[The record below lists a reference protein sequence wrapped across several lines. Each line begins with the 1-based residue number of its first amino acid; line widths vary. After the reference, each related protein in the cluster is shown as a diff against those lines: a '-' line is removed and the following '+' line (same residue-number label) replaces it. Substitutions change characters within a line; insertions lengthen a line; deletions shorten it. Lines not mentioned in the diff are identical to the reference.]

1 MQQDWK
7 AIWDNLNPD
16 EAAKERMKQAILQKI
31 QAETPQTA
39 SKKPPFFLQRCSFGT
54 FARAAALCC
63 MTVTVA
69 LAGLHLT
76 DRRTA
81 ELLPEPSV
89 SEQPAE
95 TTTPHTLPAQTTA
108 TLQTQTT
115 TKTQTQTALQ
125 TTATAKQTVTSLVMT
140 EQTVVSSAAA
150 IEKPDAGI
158 EEPSKEPI
166 QTEPICTE
174 PEPVLTT
181 TAAETSAIEA
191 PETTTTTIFR
201 GVETYGSLFDFQY
214 ARWNGVHYQT
224 DYATVSYED
233 LDDLAGFSVA
243 IQSESDRVYTIL
255 VYPLK
260 GYSIQDCIAVQYA
273 GDSDYFYFYA
283 IS

>member
-16 EAAKERMKQAILQKI
+16 EAAKERMKQAILQKM

-89 SEQPAE
+89 SEQSAE

-125 TTATAKQTVTSLVMT
+125 TTATAKQTVTSPVMT
-140 EQTVVSSAAA
+140 EQTVASAAA

-158 EEPSKEPI
+158 KEPSKEPI

-201 GVETYGSLFDFQY
+201 GVETYG
-214 ARWNGVHYQT
+214 VHYQT
-224 DYATVSYED
+224 DYSAVSYED

>member
-16 EAAKERMKQAILQKI
+16 EAAKERMKQAILQKM

-140 EQTVVSSAAA
+140 EQTVASSAAA
-150 IEKPDAGI
+150 IEKP
-158 EEPSKEPI
+158 ESKNRQKNRFRQSQFVPNQNPFSQQQLWKQVQSKHQKPRPPQYSVELKPMVRSLIFSMPVGMACITKPI
-166 QTEPICTE
+166 MQR
-174 PEPVLTT
+174 
-181 TAAETSAIEA
+181 
-191 PETTTTTIFR
+191 FR
-201 GVETYGSLFDFQY
+201 MRT
-214 ARWNGVHYQT
+214 
-224 DYATVSYED
+224 
-233 LDDLAGFSVA
+233 
-243 IQSESDRVYTIL
+243 
-255 VYPLK
+255 
-260 GYSIQDCIAVQYA
+260 
-273 GDSDYFYFYA
+273 
-283 IS
+283 

>member
-16 EAAKERMKQAILQKI
+16 EAAKERMKQAILQKM

-39 SKKPPFFLQRCSFGT
+39 SKKSPFFLQRCSFGT

-81 ELLPEPSV
+81 ELLPVPSV
-89 SEQPAE
+89 SEQPTE
-95 TTTPHTLPAQTTA
+95 TTTPHTLPAQTTT
-108 TLQTQTT
+108 TLQVQTT
-115 TKTQTQTALQ
+115 TKTQTTLQ
-125 TTATAKQTVTSLVMT
+125 TTASAAKQTVTASKTTAV
-140 EQTVVSSAAA
+140 QTVEPPSAI
-150 IEKPDAGI
+150 IEEPDAGI
-158 EEPSKEPI
+158 EEP
-166 QTEPICTE
+166 
-174 PEPVLTT
+174 
-181 TAAETSAIEA
+181 
-191 PETTTTTIFR
+191 ETTTTTFR
-201 GVETYGSLFDFQY
+201 GVATYGSLFDFQY

-224 DYATVSYED
+224 DYTTISYED

-243 IQSESDRVYTIL
+243 IQSEGDRVYTIL
-255 VYPLK
+255 VYPIK

>member
-7 AIWDNLNPD
+7 TIWNNLNPD
-16 EAAKERMKQAILQKI
+16 EAAKERMKQAILQQM

-39 SKKPPFFLQRCSFGT
+39 SKKPPFFLQRYSFGT

-95 TTTPHTLPAQTTA
+95 TTPPHTLPAQTTA
-108 TLQTQTT
+108 TLQMQTT
-115 TKTQTQTALQ
+115 TQTQTQTILQ
-125 TTATAKQTVTSLVMT
+125 TTVAAKQTAASSVIT
-140 EQTVVSSAAA
+140 EQTAESSAT
-150 IEKPDAGI
+150 GI
-158 EEPSKEPI
+158 EEPDTGIEEPPKEPI
-166 QTEPICTE
+166 QTEPVCTE

-181 TAAETSAIEA
+181 TAVETNAIEKT
-191 PETTTTTIFR
+191 ETTTTTFR

-214 ARWNGVHYQT
+214 ARWNGIHYQT
-224 DYATVSYED
+224 DYSTVSYED

-243 IQSESDRVYTIL
+243 VQSESDRVYTIL

-273 GDSDYFYFYA
+273 GDEDYFYFYA

>member
-16 EAAKERMKQAILQKI
+16 EAAKERMKQAILQKM

-95 TTTPHTLPAQTTA
+95 TTTPHTLPDVTDASYNKNTNTNCPANNGYSQADGYQSGNDGTNSCIISGSHR
-108 TLQTQTT
+108 
-115 TKTQTQTALQ
+115 KTRCRNRR
-125 TTATAKQTVTSLVMT
+125 TV
-140 EQTVVSSAAA
+140 
-150 IEKPDAGI
+150 K
-158 EEPSKEPI
+158 K
-166 QTEPICTE
+166 
-174 PEPVLTT
+174 
-181 TAAETSAIEA
+181 
-191 PETTTTTIFR
+191 
-201 GVETYGSLFDFQY
+201 
-214 ARWNGVHYQT
+214 T
-224 DYATVSYED
+224 D
-233 LDDLAGFSVA
+233 
-243 IQSESDRVYTIL
+243 SDRANLYRTRTRSHNNSCGNKCNRSTRNHDHHNI
-255 VYPLK
+255 PW
-260 GYSIQDCIAVQYA
+260 S
-273 GDSDYFYFYA
+273 
-283 IS
+283 

>member
-16 EAAKERMKQAILQKI
+16 EAAKERMKQAILQKM
-31 QAETPQTA
+31 QTETPQTA

-89 SEQPAE
+89 SEQPTE
-95 TTTPHTLPAQTTA
+95 TTTPHTLPAQTTT
-108 TLQTQTT
+108 TLQVQTT
-115 TKTQTQTALQ
+115 TKTQTTLQ
-125 TTATAKQTVTSLVMT
+125 TTASAAKQMVTASKTTTV
-140 EQTVVSSAAA
+140 QTAEPPAA
-150 IEKPDAGI
+150 IIEEPDTGI

>member
-16 EAAKERMKQAILQKI
+16 EAAKERMKQAILQKM

-89 SEQPAE
+89 SEQPTE
-95 TTTPHTLPAQTTA
+95 TTTPHTLPAQTTT
-108 TLQTQTT
+108 TLQVQTT
-115 TKTQTQTALQ
+115 TKTQTTLQ
-125 TTATAKQTVTSLVMT
+125 TTASAAKQMVTASKTTTV
-140 EQTVVSSAAA
+140 QTAEPPAA
-150 IEKPDAGI
+150 IIEEPDTGI

-224 DYATVSYED
+224 DYSAVSYED

>member
-16 EAAKERMKQAILQKI
+16 EAAKERMKQAILQKM

-81 ELLPEPSV
+81 ELLPAPSV
-89 SEQPAE
+89 SEQSAE
-95 TTTPHTLPAQTTA
+95 TTTPHTLPAQTTT
-108 TLQTQTT
+108 TLQVQTT
-115 TKTQTQTALQ
+115 TKTQTTLR
-125 TTATAKQTVTSLVMT
+125 TTASAAKQTVTASKTTTV
-140 EQTVVSSAAA
+140 QTAEPPAA
-150 IEKPDAGI
+150 IIEEPDAGI
-158 EEPSKEPI
+158 EEP
-166 QTEPICTE
+166 
-174 PEPVLTT
+174 
-181 TAAETSAIEA
+181 
-191 PETTTTTIFR
+191 ETTTTTFR
-201 GVETYGSLFDFQY
+201 GVATYGSLFDFQY
-214 ARWNGVHYQT
+214 ARWNGMHYQT
-224 DYATVSYED
+224 DYSAVSYED

-260 GYSIQDCIAVQYA
+260 GYPIQDCIAVQYA

>member
-16 EAAKERMKQAILQKI
+16 EAAKERMKQAILQKM

-89 SEQPAE
+89 SEQSAE

-108 TLQTQTT
+108 TYNKNTNTNCPANNGYSQADGYQSGNDGTNSCISSSYR
-115 TKTQTQTALQ
+115 KTRCRNQR
-125 TTATAKQTVTSLVMT
+125 TV
-140 EQTVVSSAAA
+140 
-150 IEKPDAGI
+150 K
-158 EEPSKEPI
+158 
-166 QTEPICTE
+166 
-174 PEPVLTT
+174 
-181 TAAETSAIEA
+181 
-191 PETTTTTIFR
+191 R
-201 GVETYGSLFDFQY
+201 
-214 ARWNGVHYQT
+214 T
-224 DYATVSYED
+224 D
-233 LDDLAGFSVA
+233 
-243 IQSESDRVYTIL
+243 SDRANLYRTRTRSHNNSCGNKCNRSTRNHDHHNI
-255 VYPLK
+255 PW
-260 GYSIQDCIAVQYA
+260 S
-273 GDSDYFYFYA
+273 
-283 IS
+283 

>member
-16 EAAKERMKQAILQKI
+16 EAAKERMKQAILQKM

-95 TTTPHTLPAQTTA
+95 TTTPHT
-108 TLQTQTT
+108 
-115 TKTQTQTALQ
+115 
-125 TTATAKQTVTSLVMT
+125 V
-140 EQTVVSSAAA
+140 
-150 IEKPDAGI
+150 
-158 EEPSKEPI
+158 
-166 QTEPICTE
+166 
-174 PEPVLTT
+174 
-181 TAAETSAIEA
+181 
-191 PETTTTTIFR
+191 R
-201 GVETYGSLFDFQY
+201 
-214 ARWNGVHYQT
+214 
-224 DYATVSYED
+224 
-233 LDDLAGFSVA
+233 
-243 IQSESDRVYTIL
+243 
-255 VYPLK
+255 
-260 GYSIQDCIAVQYA
+260 
-273 GDSDYFYFYA
+273 
-283 IS
+283 

>member
-125 TTATAKQTVTSLVMT
+125 TTATAKQTVTSPVNSCIISGSHRKT
-140 EQTVVSSAAA
+140 RCRNQRTV
-150 IEKPDAGI
+150 K
-158 EEPSKEPI
+158 
-166 QTEPICTE
+166 
-174 PEPVLTT
+174 
-181 TAAETSAIEA
+181 
-191 PETTTTTIFR
+191 R
-201 GVETYGSLFDFQY
+201 
-214 ARWNGVHYQT
+214 T
-224 DYATVSYED
+224 D
-233 LDDLAGFSVA
+233 
-243 IQSESDRVYTIL
+243 SDRANLYRTRTRSHNNSCGNKCNRSTRNHDHHNI
-255 VYPLK
+255 PW
-260 GYSIQDCIAVQYA
+260 S
-273 GDSDYFYFYA
+273 
-283 IS
+283 

>member
-7 AIWDNLNPD
+7 VIWDNLNPD
-16 EAAKERMKQAILQKI
+16 EAAKERMKQAILQKM

-39 SKKPPFFLQRCSFGT
+39 SKKPPFFLQRCSFRT

-81 ELLPEPSV
+81 ELLPAPSV
-89 SEQPAE
+89 SEQSAE
-95 TTTPHTLPAQTTA
+95 TTTPHTLPAQTTVA
-108 TLQTQTT
+108 LQTQTT
-115 TKTQTQTALQ
+115 TKTQITPQT
-125 TTATAKQTVTSLVMT
+125 TTATAKQTATVSKTTTV
-140 EQTVVSSAAA
+140 QTAEPPSAI
-150 IEKPDAGI
+150 IEEPDTGI
-158 EEPSKEPI
+158 EEPTEEPI